1 VPIIRNV
8 VVHINNEQPVMVDLL
23 APPTP
28 SDVSLICRNVRTMS
42 GKKPVF
48 VNATD
53 STYVIPIAHTN
64 IVEVPKSSLDEFE
77 AETAAL
83 AAEAAETAQTVTAT
97 ARSDADYAMVPL
109 SRLAWIAG
117 VSDEP
122 GGVDDFEGAP
132 APVSAGGPLG
142 RPAAGAPPPA
152 PPNPDELDDD
162 LLRRIREA

>member
-83 AAEAAETAQTVTAT
+83 AAEAAETVQTGTEIN
-97 ARSDADYAMVPL
+97 DADYAMVPL
-109 SRLAWIAG
+109 SRLAWVAG

-122 GGVDDFEGAP
+122 GGFDDSEGAP

-142 RPAAGAPPPA
+142 LPPAAPAA